1 MSIFIAIKGNEIERL
16 KTLLNKTNI
25 NTPNEYGMT
34 PLMYA
39 SKYNKINIVNY
50 LLNNKADIRIE
61 NKNQYN
67 YTALE
72 EACTSNNNLEIVKIL
87 LDIGADI
94 NHKTLNRMTP
104 IMIATNLGQNKIVE
118 ELINRGADV
127 NVDANNDSTPFSIA
141 INKGYIEIV
150 KLIINAPNFDINFLD
165 INRNTPLMLATIK
178 NNFEIVKILVEKGAR
193 INFTNN
199 MNQTPLLYAK
209 ISNTNNQYDN
219 IITFLEENGATQPSN
234 ENIDNYYKTK
244 LEKYSRKLEQLN
256 QK

>member
-1 MSIFIAIKGNEIERL
+1 MSIFIAIKGSEIERL
-16 KTLLNKTNI
+16 KTLLNNTNI

-39 SKYNKINIVNY
+39 SKYNKINIVKF
-50 LLNNKADIRIE
+50 LLENNADIKIE

-72 EACTSNNNLEIVKIL
+72 EACTNNNNLEIVKLL
-87 LDIGADI
+87 LDNGADI

-127 NVDANNDSTPFSIA
+127 NLVANNDSSPFSIA

-150 KLIINAPNFDINFLD
+150 KLIINAPNFDINIID
-165 INRNTPLMLATIK
+165 INGNTPVMLATIK
-178 NNFEIVKILVEKGAR
+178 NNFEILKILVEKGA
-193 INFTNN
+193 IISFTNN
-199 MNQTPLLYAK
+199 MNQTPLLYAQ

-219 IITFLEENGATQPSN
+219 IITFLEENGAFQPSN
-234 ENIDNYYKTK
+234 EYIDRYYQNK
-244 LEKYSRKLEQLN
+244 LAKYSRKLEQLN